1 MLLQQF
7 FDMGTREEQIAE
19 SVRELFAKNEENF
32 AQYQDNGRYRFYWR
46 KLQKT
51 AVRALGTLKVQVEM
65 GTFRP
70 EYFEWGFGSR
80 RQGKSLPAVEVP
92 LSEGQK
98 LRLRGIIDRVDI
110 LREEGETYIRILD
123 YKSGNAKFDERDMQD
138 GSGLQLP
145 VYLKAVSE
153 GMRAMG
159 AGSGSCGYI
168 LFSSDSQCGKS
179 KGYGKYTGE
188 N

>member
-1 MLLQQF
+1 M
-7 FDMGTREEQIAE
+7 DTREEQIAE

-51 AVRALGTLKVQVEM
+51 AVRALGTLKTQVEM

-70 EYFEWGFGSR
+70 EYFEWGFGSGA
-80 RQGKSLPAVEVP
+80 GKSLPAVEVP
-92 LSEGQK
+92 LSEGQT
-98 LRLRGIIDRVDI
+98 LRIRGIVDRVDI

-123 YKSGNAKFDERDMQD
+123 YKSGNAKFDEKDMQD
-138 GSGLQLP
+138 GIGLQLP
-145 VYLKAVSE
+145 GVSE
-153 GMRAMG
+153 GGVRGDACHG
-159 AGSGSCGYI
+159 AGSGSCGDV